1 MKKVE
6 LLSPAGG
13 FEELISAIQAGADGV
28 YVGAK
33 EFSARAYAKNFSEDE
48 LIRAIDYCH
57 QRGKKIY
64 LAINTLIYDEEIP
77 KALKLLEI
85 AYKEGIDAVIVQ
97 DLGLLSIIKKVFADL
112 PIHASTQMTI
122 HNLFGAKVLSRLGV
136 KRVVLA
142 RELGFEEIKN
152 LKRTANIEVEV
163 FVHGALCISYSG
175 QCLFSSIL
183 FKRSGNRGQC
193 AQPCRL
199 YYKLLSKE
207 KKIVDQGYLLS
218 PKDICLLEHIP
229 ELIDIGVDS
238 FKIEGRLKDKYYV
251 YTVTSIYR
259 KYIDMY
265 YQTGRI
271 KVNEDD
277 KNRLFLVF
285 NRGNFSKGYLDE
297 PSNDELIFKAAPNNT
312 GLLIG
317 SFYFKNGKLF
327 VKTSYDFVNGDVVAF
342 RNEKF
347 DEVLLEI
354 NNNISKENDSRIEV
368 DIDSKRKKVLEDFSK
383 GQVFLVKSKKL
394 EDEIDQILKKERK
407 FRKVDFEVTI
417 KKGEN
422 IKAIAKSSLYKVQAT
437 GPVPEEAKS
446 KPTTYQN
453 VLDSFSKLGNTVFE
467 MGELKVYLDDN
478 VFVKLSDLNSLRK
491 ELIEKLLKSITC
503 SFKRG
508 FQKPV
513 ETLYCL
519 EKEQNGSERKTAHPK
534 FSFVVDSFLQYQ
546 KVKEILHSRKIENF
560 DIYVPYTLIFNHKF
574 SDNDIVYFDRITHD
588 NDLGKVNLKALRE
601 KGFKKVLIRNL
612 GQYELLKD
620 QFDLYFDFSFNVTN
634 TFAAGLIKNLGAKRL
649 CLSCELSKQQIERI
663 WENAPNDLEIET
675 VVFWKIPLMI
685 NKLRFFERGSYLQ
698 DRKGELLKLIST
710 QTLKNEILNPAML
723 YIDDKDV
730 PADVIR
736 FDFTACNNSEITMV
750 FEKYFDGKDAKL
762 KLTKGYY

>member
-13 FEELISAIQAGADGV
+13 FEELISAIQAGADSV

-77 KALKLLEI
+77 KALKLLEL

-97 DLGLLSIIKKVFADL
+97 DFGLLAIIKREFADL

-142 RELGFEEIKN
+142 RELNINEIKN
-152 LKRTANIEVEV
+152 IKKGADIEVEV

-193 AQPCRL
+193 SQPCRL
-199 YYKLLSKE
+199 YYKLLSKD
-207 KKIVDQGYLLS
+207 KKIADEGYLLS
-218 PKDICLLEHIP
+218 PRDICLLDHIP
-229 ELIDIGVDS
+229 DLIEAGVDS

-251 YTVTSIYR
+251 YTLTSIYR

-265 YQTGRI
+265 YQTGKI
-271 KVNEDD
+271 EVEGED
-277 KNRLFLVF
+277 KNKLFLVF
-285 NRGNFSKGYLDE
+285 NRGNFSKGYLSN
-297 PSNDELIFKAAPNNT
+297 PSYDNLIFKSAPNNT

-317 SFYFKNGKLF
+317 SFYFKDGRLF
-327 VKTSYDFVNGDVVAF
+327 MKTSYDLTNGDIIAF
-342 RNEKF
+342 RSEKF
-347 DEVLLEI
+347 EEVLLEI
-354 NNNISKENDSRIEV
+354 NNNISKCQGGRVKV
-368 DIDSKRKKVLEDFSK
+368 DIDFARKKVLKDVSN
-383 GQVFLVKSKKL
+383 GQVFLVKSKQL
-394 EDEIDQILKKERK
+394 EDEVDQVLKKEKK
-407 FRKVDFEVTI
+407 FRKVNFEVTI
-417 KKGEN
+417 KRGEN
-422 IKAIAKSSLYKVQAT
+422 IKAIAKTEFFEAHAT

-453 VLDSFSKLGNTVFE
+453 ILDSFSKLGGTIF
-467 MGELKVYLDDN
+467 ELKRLKVHLDDN
-478 VFVKLSDLNSLRK
+478 IFVKISDLNLLRK
-491 ELIEKLLKSITC
+491 EVIEKLSESITC
-503 SFKRG
+503 SFKRS
-508 FQKPV
+508 FQKPLEMLYYL
-513 ETLYCL
+513 ETRQID
-519 EKEQNGSERKTAHPK
+519 KMKTSHK
-534 FSFVVDSFLQYQ
+534 RFSFIVDSFLQYQ
-546 KVKEILHSRKIENF
+546 KVKGFLLSHKIENF
-560 DIYVPYTLIFNHKF
+560 DIYVPYTLIFDHEF
-574 SDNDIVYFDRITHD
+574 SENDIVYFDRITHD
-588 NDLGKVNLKALRE
+588 NDLEKIDIKTLKNR
-601 KGFKKVLIRNL
+601 GFKKVLIRNL
-612 GQYELLKD
+612 GQYDLLKD
-620 QFDLYFDFSFNVTN
+620 HFDLYFDYSFNVVN
-634 TFAAGLIKNLGAKRL
+634 SFAMDFIKSLGAKRL
-649 CLSCELSKQQIERI
+649 CLSCELSKQQIKRI
-663 WENAPNDLEIET
+663 WENTPNDLEIET

-685 NKLRFFERGSYLQ
+685 NKLKFFEKGSYLQ

-710 QTLKNEILNPAML
+710 QTLKNEILNPAAL

-736 FDFTACNNSEITMV
+736 FDFTACSIDEITSI
-750 FEKYFDGKDAKL
+750 FENYFDAKSVNL

>member
-48 LIRAIDYCH
+48 LIRAINYCH
-57 QRGKKIY
+57 ERGKKIY
-64 LAINTLIYDEEIP
+64 LAVNTLIYDEEIDR
-77 KALKLLEI
+77 ALRLLEI

-97 DLGLLSIIKKVFADL
+97 DLGLLSIIKKEFADL

-122 HNLFGAKVLSRLGV
+122 HNLLGAKVLSRLGV

-142 RELGFEEIKN
+142 RELNISEIKN
-152 LKRTANIEVEV
+152 IKKSADIEIEV

-199 YYKLLSKE
+199 YYKLLNKD
-207 KKIVDQGYLLS
+207 KKIVDRGYLLS
-218 PKDICLLEHIP
+218 PRDICLLDYIP
-229 ELIDIGVDS
+229 NLIEAGVDS

-265 YQTGRI
+265 YQTGKI
-271 KVNEDD
+271 EINQEDRN
-277 KNRLFLVF
+277 KLFLVF
-285 NRGNFSKGYLDE
+285 NRGNFSKGYLDN
-297 PSNDELIFKAAPNNT
+297 PSYDNLIFKSAPNNT

-317 SFYFKNGKLF
+317 SFYFKDSKLF
-327 VKTSYDFVNGDVVAF
+327 IKTSYDLTNGDVIAF
-342 RNEKF
+342 RSEKF
-347 DEVLLEI
+347 EEVLFEI
-354 NNNISKENDSRIEV
+354 NNNISKYQDGRVEV
-368 DIDSKRKKVLEDFSK
+368 DLDFARKKVLKNASNGK
-383 GQVFLVKSKKL
+383 VFLVKSKQL
-394 EDEIDQILKKERK
+394 EDEGDQILKNEKK

-417 KKGEN
+417 KRGEN
-422 IKAIAKSSLYKVQAT
+422 IKAVAKTGFFEAHAT

-453 VLDSFSKLGNTVFE
+453 VLDSFSKLGNTIFDI
-467 MGELKVYLDDN
+467 GELKVYLDDN

-491 ELIEKLLKSITC
+491 ELIEKLSKSITC
-503 SFKRG
+503 SFKRSV
-508 FQKPV
+508 QKPV
-513 ETLYCL
+513 EILYCS
-519 EKEQNGSERKTAHPK
+519 KKDQNGIKKAAHQK
-534 FSFVVDSFLQYQ
+534 FSFVIDSFSQYQ
-546 KVKEILHSRKIENF
+546 KVKEILHSRNIGNF

-588 NDLGKVNLKALRE
+588 NDLEKINLKALRE

-620 QFDLYFDFSFNVTN
+620 QFDLCFDFSFNVTN
-634 TFAAGLIKNLGAKRL
+634 SFAADLIKNLGAKRL
-649 CLSCELSKQQIERI
+649 CLSVELSKQQIEKIR
-663 WENAPNDLEIET
+663 ENSPDDLEIET
-675 VVFWKIPLMI
+675 VVFWKIPLMV
-685 NKLRFFERGSYLQ
+685 NKLKFFEKGSYLQ
-698 DRKGELLKLIST
+698 DRKGELLELVST
-710 QTLKNEILNPAML
+710 QTMKNEILNPVAL
-723 YIDDKDV
+723 YIDDKEV

-736 FDFTACNNSEITMV
+736 FDFTACSDSEIAMV
-750 FEKYFDGKDAKL
+750 FEKYFDGKVAKL